1 MAAKDLVISQRSK
14 DKRKSHYDFTMSL
27 PRSLHEA
34 YKLYLSNTNHPAI
47 NMFSC
52 SLKAHRSC
60 NEAIIFLYG
69 VSGAGKST
77 TLNHLFNAELIPT
90 SAKES
95 ATDSVIEWVSSM
107 HSMHWRVSNLEVG
120 FIDVP
125 GWGDSEGRDATNFG
139 LMQQFLSVHPILGCK
154 ARKFYPNIVLIVF
167 NSNDNRMLGSNSSA
181 MKMLQTLSKLDIVD
195 KRRPN
200 VVIVL
205 THVCSHSPS
214 EFSEKL
220 IDQSDTYQRIA
231 RLTLGVNPPVVWMEN
246 NPSYHLEKQG
256 DWTLLYD
263 GTAQPLN
270 LYEAMRDL
278 MVSAGDELGKE
289 ATRLFFDNRSSNPPK
304 ERLIV
309 SAKLCDKK
317 ILSKRERE
325 WIETMERDLPTY
337 RSTPLNSC
345 LLKFIDSHP
354 NISMR
359 PNEINGLLVALASCF
374 PDKSDIH
381 TKTIDYI
388 ESKVQPYL
396 MSVQD
401 KQVLTEALNLE
412 VPELPE
418 CILAV
423 GRGYDMS
430 KGAIADGQIVEIS
443 LLDSFCSF
451 LNRPLSNAFSILPF
465 EGNRITFDSFDVH
478 NQNKFKELIQVKLCL
493 TSLPRDYE
501 NDTSDLII
509 AQIDRLISCS
519 KDKMKRYFWIESG
532 IFTVLLNFPYVT
544 LSKGF
549 CDSIESLPDN
559 PFNESGSLN
568 SQYTD
573 FINLYGHSI
582 IIKANGGGILEGGIN
597 MTSHPENE
605 LVDKVP
611 PCLETIF
618 DLIRDGISWREIREQ
633 LPEDQVT
640 ILSELDSTCIQW
652 LGGDQEFTSKT
663 VKDISHDMYLKW
675 LKSLK
680 KASVLFDYSFNLI
693 PIHMLVADKY
703 PIISGCLNKAMKLQ
717 LSDAEDKLFD
727 VNKPHNLEAMGSKMT
742 KVVISCSTIVKPSV
756 NPVPKALSRL
766 RSRIDDAKDDAKD
779 DLKDTKQNRCSGTVA
794 HIPRLRSRSLQ
805 ADADKSDISKIIISC
820 FSSDSKVALKNGE
833 CIDISEV
840 SIGDSILSL
849 DSKTNLPVYSQVY
862 MWAHRDQET
871 DASFVEIHHEQGRL
885 KLSENHLLLLGH
897 ERRLTTASRVQIGD
911 CVHFFQPVDIAAT
924 SYCLIASQVTLV
936 CRCVQKGVYC
946 PFTENSRIVVDGLVC
961 SVFAVPDSSV
971 DQFGR
976 FDKMSQFA
984 MSPFILANRI
994 GCRDRMDL
1002 SCKMHPY
1009 LQMLLECYSF
1019 LPKMRECITK

>member
-1 MAAKDLVISQRSK
+1 MASLIISDRER
-14 DKRKSHYDFTMSL
+14 DKHEPHYDSTMSL

-34 YKLYLSNTNHPAI
+34 FKLYFSNTNHPAF

-95 ATDSVIEWVSSM
+95 TTDFVIEWVSSM

-125 GWGDSEGRDATNFG
+125 GWGDSEGRDATNFA
-139 LMQQFLSVHPILGCK
+139 LMKQLLSVHPILGCK
-154 ARKFYPNIVLIVF
+154 VRKFYPNIVLIVF

-304 ERLIV
+304 ERLVV

-317 ILSKRERE
+317 FLSKRERE

-337 RSTPLNSC
+337 KSTPLNSC
-345 LLKFIDSHP
+345 LLKFIGLHP
-354 NISMR
+354 NIPMR
-359 PNEINGLLVALASCF
+359 PNEVNGLLVALASCF

-396 MSVQD
+396 MSVQGQ
-401 KQVLTEALNLE
+401 QVLTEALNLE

-430 KGAIADGQIVEIS
+430 KGAITDGQIVDIS

-451 LNRPLSNAFSILPF
+451 LNRPLSNSFSILPF
-465 EGNRITFDSFDVH
+465 EGNRITFGSFDTH
-478 NQNKFKELIQVKLCL
+478 QRRKKNQINRL
-493 TSLPRDYE
+493 SLQFTTTFSVR
-501 NDTSDLII
+501 
-509 AQIDRLISCS
+509 RLIRQFDLMTKNLNEQS
-519 KDKMKRYFWIESG
+519 KLYFWIESG

-597 MTSHPENE
+597 MTYHPENE
-605 LVDKVP
+605 LVDKVL

-618 DLIRDGISWREIREQ
+618 DLIRDGISWREIFEF
-633 LPEDQVT
+633 PEDQVG
-640 ILSELDSTCIQW
+640 ILTELDSTRIQW
-652 LGGDQEFTSKT
+652 LGGDQAFTSQT
-663 VKDISHDMYLKW
+663 IEEMHPDLYLNW

-680 KASVLFDYSFNLI
+680 QFSILFDYSFNLF
-693 PIHMLVADKY
+693 PIHMLIALKY
-703 PIISGCLNKAMKLQ
+703 PVISECLRQAMKFAIPDTEIELFNIKKPLDLNTLGIKMEKKSVSSLRSTNSNVDSASRVLSWLRAKTDSKVAINDTEQTNREQTEPLIPCSTPSKQ
-717 LSDAEDKLFD
+717 LSRSTVAEEDKTD
-727 VNKPHNLEAMGSKMT
+727 INKVGRA
-742 KVVISCSTIVKPSV
+742 
-756 NPVPKALSRL
+756 
-766 RSRIDDAKDDAKD
+766 
-779 DLKDTKQNRCSGTVA
+779 
-794 HIPRLRSRSLQ
+794 
-805 ADADKSDISKIIISC
+805 C

-849 DSKTNLPVYSQVY
+849 DSRTNLPVYSQVY

-911 CVHFFQPVDIAAT
+911 CVHFFQLVDIAAT
-924 SYCLIASQVTLV
+924 SYCLIASQVTRV

-976 FDKMSQFA
+976 FDKMSHFA

-994 GCRDRMDL
+994 GCRDIMDL

-1019 LPKMRECITK
+1019 LPKIRELFND